1 MEKKKIMVVD
11 DEGYLVELLKTVLKG
26 AGFDV
31 VTATDGKQCIKK
43 LKKVKPDL
51 ILMDFMMPGMTGV
64 ETIKKI
70 RANPETKDLK
80 VAFLTVKKVERV
92 GIKEVDE
99 LNVIDYITKPF
110 DNDELVDRV
119 KMLLE

>member
-1 MEKKKIMVVD
+1 MDKKTIMVVD
-11 DEGYLVELLKTVLKG
+11 DEGYIVELLKDVLKN

-31 VTATDGKQCIKK
+31 ITATDGKHCIKK

-64 ETIKKI
+64 ETIRKI

-80 VAFLTVKKVERV
+80 VTFLTVKKVEKV
-92 GIKEVDE
+92 GIDEVDE

-110 DNDELVDRV
+110 DNDELVERI

>member
-1 MEKKKIMVVD
+1 M
-11 DEGYLVELLKTVLKG
+11 
-26 AGFDV
+26 
-31 VTATDGKQCIKK
+31 
-43 LKKVKPDL
+43 

-64 ETIKKI
+64 DTIKKI

-110 DNDELVDRV
+110 DNDELVERV

>member
-1 MEKKKIMVVD
+1 MEKKKIMIVD
-11 DEGYLVELLKTVLKG
+11 DEGYIVELLKTVLRG
-26 AGFDV
+26 AGFEV
-31 VTATDGKQCIKK
+31 ITAIDGKQCLKK
-43 LKKVKPDL
+43 LKKVKPDM

-64 ETIKKI
+64 DTIKKI

-110 DNDELVDRV
+110 DNDELVERV